1 MKYIM
6 KQFLNRGFTMIE
18 IIISLSLIGLF
29 IALPVLAYSSYI
41 KKSRD
46 IKRKNDINQ
55 MATALQQYKMS
66 VGTYPTAAS
75 GNIGTNLQILVSRG
89 YIPAVPKDPK
99 DGQPAIC
106 TQATKYCYSYTVS
119 ADLLTYTLSAR
130 LEDATAAGAGS
141 ANSYFQATPAGTG
154 VVATSAGSS
163 APTTAPVASNTPLPT
178 NSVIPTTTATLT
190 KTPTPSRTLTPTPT
204 TIPPSTWSRTFGG
217 TLSDGLVTM
226 RLTADGGYLMSG
238 YTNNYGGGGTDVFL
252 AKLNISTSALNWKK
266 AIGGSANDRA
276 SAMEITSDGG
286 SIVTG
291 ATSSYGAGG
300 ADFLVQKIDSSGTI
314 TWARTIGSSGNDN
327 PFAVDQTAD
336 GGYVV
341 AGNTTGF
348 SLTTAGVYIVKF
360 SSTGTVVWTKI
371 ISTSNDMN
379 INALT
384 ETADGGIALA
394 GYWGP
399 GGNTDMYLLKTDSS
413 GTILWQ
419 RAIGGTGNDSAFGIA
434 EGQDGGIVIV
444 GNSNLGAPNNID
456 IYLAKFDNSG
466 NLLFRKTYGGT
477 GTETGYDVTGT
488 TDGGYMIAGIG
499 PNAGGVPSAYFLK
512 IDINGGYQWA
522 KTYTASTTSTVF
534 KSVRQM
540 SDSSYIAGGE
550 YIDAS
555 GYSHYYA
562 VRTSSAGS
570 ITGCSDVAS
579 IVPTVGATGVTSI
592 PVPTLA
598 SGGTTVI
605 PTPGVATGGTLTLR
619 CN

>member
-1 MKYIM
+1 
-6 KQFLNRGFTMIE
+6 
-18 IIISLSLIGLF
+18 
-29 IALPVLAYSSYI
+29 
-41 KKSRD
+41 
-46 IKRKNDINQ
+46 
-55 MATALQQYKMS
+55 
-66 VGTYPTAAS
+66 
-75 GNIGTNLQILVSRG
+75 
-89 YIPAVPKDPK
+89 
-99 DGQPAIC
+99 
-106 TQATKYCYSYTVS
+106 
-119 ADLLTYTLSAR
+119 
-130 LEDATAAGAGS
+130 
-141 ANSYFQATPAGTG
+141 
-154 VVATSAGSS
+154 
-163 APTTAPVASNTPLPT
+163 
-178 NSVIPTTTATLT
+178 
-190 KTPTPSRTLTPTPT
+190 
-204 TIPPSTWSRTFGG
+204 
-217 TLSDGLVTM
+217 
-226 RLTADGGYLMSG
+226 
-238 YTNNYGGGGTDVFL
+238 
-252 AKLNISTSALNWKK
+252 
-266 AIGGSANDRA
+266 
-276 SAMEITSDGG
+276 
-286 SIVTG
+286 
-291 ATSSYGAGG
+291 
-300 ADFLVQKIDSSGTI
+300 
-314 TWARTIGSSGNDN
+314 
-327 PFAVDQTAD
+327 
-336 GGYVV
+336 
-341 AGNTTGF
+341 
-348 SLTTAGVYIVKF
+348 
-360 SSTGTVVWTKI
+360 
-371 ISTSNDMN
+371 MN

-394 GYWGP
+394 GYWGS

-466 NLLFRKTYGGT
+466 NLLFKKTYGGT

-579 IVPTVGATGVTSI
+579 IVPTVGAAGVTSI

-605 PTPGVATGGTLTLR
+605 PTPGVATGGTLSLR